1 MNISYNKPTTHK
13 KLLII
18 KQRLL
23 MKKLLLTLL
32 FGVSCMLPAS
42 AAKYMTLVFADG
54 SEQSLLL
61 SAEPNVSLTRTM
73 LYVRFNNPQ
82 AGQTDLKFNKQ
93 NVKKYFFSD
102 EATDVES
109 VADTQTGMNVQDN
122 RIVVRGAKGAVGVFR
137 TDGTQVQ
144 TVVKADGDTVVIEL
158 DNLANGTYIVRA
170 GKNVVK
176 IAKN

>member
-1 MNISYNKPTTHK
+1 
-13 KLLII
+13 
-18 KQRLL
+18 
-23 MKKLLLTLL
+23 
-32 FGVSCMLPAS
+32 MLPAS

-61 SAEPNVSLTRTM
+61 SNYPTVS
-73 LYVRFNNPQ
+73 FNSTQ
-82 AGQTDLKFNKQ
+82 LIVQFYDVVAGQTELNFNKQ
-93 NVKKYFFSD
+93 ELKKYFFSD

-109 VADTQTGMNVQDN
+109 VVDTQTGMSVQGN

>member
-1 MNISYNKPTTHK
+1 
-13 KLLII
+13 
-18 KQRLL
+18 
-23 MKKLLLTLL
+23 
-32 FGVSCMLPAS
+32 MLPAS

-61 SAEPNVSLTRTM
+61 STQPAVSFNRTK
-73 LYVRFNNPQ
+73 LIVKFYNPV
-82 AGQTDLKFNKQ
+82 AGQTDLNFNKQ
-93 NVKKYFFSD
+93 EVKKYFFSD
-102 EATDVES
+102 EATGVASITNDKDAMS
-109 VADTQTGMNVQDN
+109 VQGN

>member
-1 MNISYNKPTTHK
+1 
-13 KLLII
+13 
-18 KQRLL
+18 

-61 SAEPNVSLTRTM
+61 SAEPDVSLTRTM

-102 EATDVES
+102 EATDVKS
-109 VADTQTGMNVQDN
+109 VADTQTGMNVQGN

-144 TVVKADGDTVVIEL
+144 TVVKTDGDTVVIEL
-158 DNLANGTYIVRA
+158 YNLANGTYIVRA

>member
-1 MNISYNKPTTHK
+1 
-13 KLLII
+13 
-18 KQRLL
+18 

-32 FGVSCMLPAS
+32 FGASCMLPAS

-61 SAEPNVSLTRTM
+61 SAEPNVSLTKTM

-109 VADTQTGMNVQDN
+109 VADTQTDMNVQGN
-122 RIVVRGAKGAVGVFR
+122 RIVVHGAKGAVGVFR

-144 TVVKADGDTVVIEL
+144 TVVKTDGDTVVIEV

>member
-1 MNISYNKPTTHK
+1 
-13 KLLII
+13 
-18 KQRLL
+18 

-32 FGVSCMLPAS
+32 FGASCMLPAS

-82 AGQTDLKFNKQ
+82 AGLTDLEFNKQ

-109 VADTQTGMNVQDN
+109 VADTQTGMSVQGN

-144 TVVKADGDTVVIEL
+144 TVVKADGDIVVIEL
-158 DNLANGTYIVRA
+158 DNLVNGTYIVRA

>member
-1 MNISYNKPTTHK
+1 
-13 KLLII
+13 
-18 KQRLL
+18 

-32 FGVSCMLPAS
+32 FGASCMLPAS

-54 SEQSLLL
+54 SEQSLQL
-61 SAEPNVSLTRTM
+61 STQPAVSFNRTK
-73 LYVRFNNPQ
+73 LIVKFYNPV
-82 AGQTDLKFNKQ
+82 AGQTDLNFNKQ
-93 NVKKYFFSD
+93 EVKKYVFSD
-102 EATDVES
+102 EATGVASITNDKDAMS
-109 VADTQTGMNVQDN
+109 VQGN
-122 RIVVRGAKGAVGVFR
+122 RIVVRGAKDTVSVFR

-144 TVVKADGDTVVIEL
+144 TVVKTDGDTVVIEL

>member
-1 MNISYNKPTTHK
+1 
-13 KLLII
+13 
-18 KQRLL
+18 
-23 MKKLLLTLL
+23 
-32 FGVSCMLPAS
+32 MLPAS

-61 SAEPNVSLTRTM
+61 SNYPTVS
-73 LYVRFNNPQ
+73 FNSTQ
-82 AGQTDLKFNKQ
+82 LIVQFYDAVAGQTELNFNKQ
-93 NVKKYFFSD
+93 EVKKYFFSD

-109 VADTQTGMNVQDN
+109 VADTQTDMNVQGN
-122 RIVVRGAKGAVGVFR
+122 RIVVHGAKGAVGVFR

-158 DNLANGTYIVRA
+158 DNLANGTYLVRA

>member
-1 MNISYNKPTTHK
+1 
-13 KLLII
+13 
-18 KQRLL
+18 

-32 FGVSCMLPAS
+32 FGASCMLPAS

-61 SAEPNVSLTRTM
+61 SSEPDVSLTRTM

-109 VADTQTGMNVQDN
+109 VADTQTGMSVQGN

-170 GKNVVK
+170 GKNAVK

>member
-1 MNISYNKPTTHK
+1 
-13 KLLII
+13 
-18 KQRLL
+18 
-23 MKKLLLTLL
+23 
-32 FGVSCMLPAS
+32 MLPAS
-42 AAKYMTLVFADG
+42 AAKYMTLVFANG

-61 SAEPNVSLTRTM
+61 STQPAVSFNRTK
-73 LYVRFNNPQ
+73 LIVKFYNPV
-82 AGQTDLKFNKQ
+82 AGQTDLNFNKQ
-93 NVKKYFFSD
+93 EVKKYFFSD
-102 EATDVES
+102 EATGVASITNDKDGMS
-109 VADTQTGMNVQDN
+109 VQGN

>member
-1 MNISYNKPTTHK
+1 
-13 KLLII
+13 
-18 KQRLL
+18 

-32 FGVSCMLPAS
+32 FGASCMLPAS

-61 SAEPNVSLTRTM
+61 SNYPTVS
-73 LYVRFNNPQ
+73 FNSTQ
-82 AGQTDLKFNKQ
+82 LIVQFYDAVAGQTEVNFNKQ
-93 NVKKYFFSD
+93 EVKKYFFSD

-109 VADTQTGMNVQDN
+109 IADTQTGMSVQGN
-122 RIVVRGAKGAVGVFR
+122 RIVVRGAKGAVDVFR

-144 TVVKADGDTVVIEL
+144 TVVKTDGDTVVIEL

>member
-1 MNISYNKPTTHK
+1 
-13 KLLII
+13 
-18 KQRLL
+18 
-23 MKKLLLTLL
+23 
-32 FGVSCMLPAS
+32 MLPAS

-82 AGQTDLKFNKQ
+82 AGQTNLKFNKQ

-109 VADTQTGMNVQDN
+109 VADTQTGMSVQGN

>member
-1 MNISYNKPTTHK
+1 
-13 KLLII
+13 
-18 KQRLL
+18 
-23 MKKLLLTLL
+23 
-32 FGVSCMLPAS
+32 MLPAS

-109 VADTQTGMNVQDN
+109 VADTQTGMSVHGN

-137 TDGTQVQ
+137 TDGTKVQ

>member
-1 MNISYNKPTTHK
+1 
-13 KLLII
+13 
-18 KQRLL
+18 

-32 FGVSCMLPAS
+32 FGASCMLPAS

-61 SAEPNVSLTRTM
+61 SAEPDVTIDTKM
-73 LYVRFNNPQ
+73 LHVQFSNPQ
-82 AGQTDLKFNKQ
+82 AGLTDLEFNKQ
-93 NVKKYFFSD
+93 NLKKYFFSD

-109 VADTQTGMNVQDN
+109 VADTQTDMNVQGN

-144 TVVKADGDTVVIEL
+144 TVVKTDGDTVVIEL

>member
-1 MNISYNKPTTHK
+1 
-13 KLLII
+13 
-18 KQRLL
+18 

-32 FGVSCMLPAS
+32 FGASCMLPAS

-61 SAEPNVSLTRTM
+61 SAEPDVTIDTKM
-73 LYVRFNNPQ
+73 LHVQFSNPQ
-82 AGQTDLKFNKQ
+82 AGLTDLEFNKQ

-109 VADTQTGMNVQDN
+109 VADTQTGMSVQGN

-144 TVVKADGDTVVIEL
+144 TVVKTDGDIVVIEL
-158 DNLANGTYIVRA
+158 DNLVNGTYIVRA

>member
-1 MNISYNKPTTHK
+1 
-13 KLLII
+13 
-18 KQRLL
+18 

-32 FGVSCMLPAS
+32 FGASCMLPAS
-42 AAKYMTLVFADG
+42 AAKYMTLVFTDG
-54 SEQSLLL
+54 SEQSLQL
-61 SAEPNVSLTRTM
+61 STQPAVSFNRTK
-73 LYVRFNNPQ
+73 LIVKFYNPV
-82 AGQTDLKFNKQ
+82 AGQTDLNFNKQ
-93 NVKKYFFSD
+93 EVKKYFFSD

-109 VADTQTGMNVQDN
+109 VADTQTDMSVQGN
-122 RIVVRGAKGAVGVFR
+122 RIVVRGAKGTVGVFR

-144 TVVKADGDTVVIEL
+144 TVVKADGDIVVIEL

>member
-1 MNISYNKPTTHK
+1 
-13 KLLII
+13 
-18 KQRLL
+18 

-32 FGVSCMLPAS
+32 FGASCMLPAS

-61 SAEPNVSLTRTM
+61 STQPIVSFNRTK
-73 LYVRFNNPQ
+73 LIVKFYNPV
-82 AGQTDLKFNKQ
+82 AGQTDLNFNKQ
-93 NVKKYFFSD
+93 EVKKYFFSD
-102 EATDVES
+102 EATGMASITNDKDAMS
-109 VADTQTGMNVQDN
+109 VQGN
-122 RIVVRGAKGAVGVFR
+122 RIVVRGAKDTVSVFR

-144 TVVKADGDTVVIEL
+144 TVVKVDGDTVVVSL
-158 DNLANGTYIVRA
+158 DRLANGTYIVRA

>member
-1 MNISYNKPTTHK
+1 
-13 KLLII
+13 
-18 KQRLL
+18 

-32 FGVSCMLPAS
+32 FGASCMLPAS

-54 SEQSLLL
+54 SEQSLQL

-109 VADTQTGMNVQDN
+109 VADTQTGMSVHGN

-137 TDGTQVQ
+137 TDGTKVQ

>member
-1 MNISYNKPTTHK
+1 
-13 KLLII
+13 
-18 KQRLL
+18 

-32 FGVSCMLPAS
+32 FGASCMLPAS

-61 SAEPNVSLTRTM
+61 SAEPDVTIDTKM
-73 LYVRFNNPQ
+73 LHVQFSNPQ
-82 AGQTDLKFNKQ
+82 AGLTDLEFNKQ

-109 VADTQTGMNVQDN
+109 VADTQTGMNVQGN

>member
-1 MNISYNKPTTHK
+1 
-13 KLLII
+13 
-18 KQRLL
+18 

-32 FGVSCMLPAS
+32 FGASCMLPAS

-102 EATDVES
+102 EATDIES
-109 VADTQTGMNVQDN
+109 VADTQTGMNVQGN

-158 DNLANGTYIVRA
+158 DNLTNGTYIVRA

>member
-1 MNISYNKPTTHK
+1 
-13 KLLII
+13 
-18 KQRLL
+18 
-23 MKKLLLTLL
+23 
-32 FGVSCMLPAS
+32 MLPAS

-61 SAEPNVSLTRTM
+61 STQPAVSFNRTK
-73 LYVRFNNPQ
+73 LIVKFYNPV
-82 AGQTDLKFNKQ
+82 AGQTDLNFNKQ
-93 NVKKYFFSD
+93 EVKKYFFSD
-102 EATDVES
+102 EATGVASITNDKDDMS
-109 VADTQTGMNVQDN
+109 VQGN
-122 RIVVRGAKGAVGVFR
+122 RIVVRGAKGAVSVFR

-144 TVVKADGDTVVIEL
+144 TVVKVDGDTVVIEL

>member
-1 MNISYNKPTTHK
+1 
-13 KLLII
+13 
-18 KQRLL
+18 

-32 FGVSCMLPAS
+32 FGASCMLPAS

-61 SAEPNVSLTRTM
+61 SNYPTVS
-73 LYVRFNNPQ
+73 FNSTQ
-82 AGQTDLKFNKQ
+82 LIVQFYDVVAGQTEVNFNKQ
-93 NVKKYFFSD
+93 EVKKYFFSD
-102 EATDVES
+102 EATDVAS
-109 VADTQTGMNVQDN
+109 IANDKDGMSVQDN

-144 TVVKADGDTVVIEL
+144 TVVKVDGDTVVVSL
-158 DNLANGTYIVRA
+158 DGLANGTYIVRA

>member
-1 MNISYNKPTTHK
+1 
-13 KLLII
+13 
-18 KQRLL
+18 

-32 FGVSCMLPAS
+32 FGASCMLPAS

-61 SAEPNVSLTRTM
+61 SSEPDVSLTRTM

-82 AGQTDLKFNKQ
+82 ARQTDLKFNKQ

-109 VADTQTGMNVQDN
+109 VADTQTGMSVQGN

-144 TVVKADGDTVVIEL
+144 TVVKTDGDTVVIEL

>member
-1 MNISYNKPTTHK
+1 
-13 KLLII
+13 
-18 KQRLL
+18 

-32 FGVSCMLPAS
+32 FGASCMLPAS
-42 AAKYMTLVFADG
+42 AAKYITLVFADG

-61 SAEPNVSLTRTM
+61 SAEPDVTIDTKM
-73 LYVRFNNPQ
+73 LHVQFSNPQ
-82 AGQTDLKFNKQ
+82 AGLTDLEFNKQ

-109 VADTQTGMNVQDN
+109 VADTQTGMSVQGN

-144 TVVKADGDTVVIEL
+144 TVVKADGDIVVIEL
-158 DNLANGTYIVRA
+158 DNLVNGTYIVRA

>member
-1 MNISYNKPTTHK
+1 
-13 KLLII
+13 
-18 KQRLL
+18 
-23 MKKLLLTLL
+23 
-32 FGVSCMLPAS
+32 MLPAS

-109 VADTQTGMNVQDN
+109 VADTQTGMNVQGN
-122 RIVVRGAKGAVGVFR
+122 RIVVRGAKGAMGVFR

>member
-1 MNISYNKPTTHK
+1 
-13 KLLII
+13 
-18 KQRLL
+18 
-23 MKKLLLTLL
+23 
-32 FGVSCMLPAS
+32 MLPAS

-82 AGQTDLKFNKQ
+82 AGQTNLKFNKQ

-109 VADTQTGMNVQDN
+109 VADTQTGMNVQGN

-144 TVVKADGDTVVIEL
+144 TVVKADGDTTLFSLNSTISPT
-158 DNLANGTYIVRA
+158 AHT
-170 GKNVVK
+170 
-176 IAKN
+176 

>member
-1 MNISYNKPTTHK
+1 
-13 KLLII
+13 
-18 KQRLL
+18 

-32 FGVSCMLPAS
+32 FGASCMLPAS

-54 SEQSLLL
+54 SEQSLQL
-61 SAEPNVSLTRTM
+61 STQPAVSFNRTK
-73 LYVRFNNPQ
+73 LIVHFYAPV
-82 AGQTDLKFNKQ
+82 AGQTELNFNKQ
-93 NVKKYFFSD
+93 EVKKYFFSD
-102 EATDVES
+102 EATGVASITNDMDGMS
-109 VADTQTGMNVQDN
+109 VQGN

-144 TVVKADGDTVVIEL
+144 TVVKVDGDIVVIEL

>member
-1 MNISYNKPTTHK
+1 
-13 KLLII
+13 
-18 KQRLL
+18 

-32 FGVSCMLPAS
+32 FGASCMLPAS

-109 VADTQTGMNVQDN
+109 VADTQTGMNVQGN

-144 TVVKADGDTVVIEL
+144 TVVKSEGETVVIEL

>member
-1 MNISYNKPTTHK
+1 
-13 KLLII
+13 
-18 KQRLL
+18 
-23 MKKLLLTLL
+23 
-32 FGVSCMLPAS
+32 MLPAS

-54 SEQSLLL
+54 SEQSLQL
-61 SAEPNVSLTRTM
+61 STQPAVSFNRTK
-73 LYVRFNNPQ
+73 LIVKFYNPV
-82 AGQTDLKFNKQ
+82 AGQTDLNFNKQ
-93 NVKKYFFSD
+93 EVKKYFFSD
-102 EATDVES
+102 EATGMASITNDKDAMS
-109 VADTQTGMNVQDN
+109 VQGN
-122 RIVVRGAKGAVGVFR
+122 RIVVRGAKDTVSVFR

>member
-1 MNISYNKPTTHK
+1 
-13 KLLII
+13 
-18 KQRLL
+18 

-32 FGVSCMLPAS
+32 FGASCMLPAS

-61 SAEPNVSLTRTM
+61 SAEPDVTIDTKM
-73 LYVRFNNPQ
+73 LHVQFSNPQ
-82 AGQTDLKFNKQ
+82 AGLTDLEFNKQ

-109 VADTQTGMNVQDN
+109 VADTQTDMNVQGN

-144 TVVKADGDTVVIEL
+144 TVVKTDGDTVVIEL

-170 GKNVVK
+170 GKNIVK

>member
-1 MNISYNKPTTHK
+1 
-13 KLLII
+13 
-18 KQRLL
+18 
-23 MKKLLLTLL
+23 
-32 FGVSCMLPAS
+32 MLPAS

-109 VADTQTGMNVQDN
+109 VADTQTDMNVQGN

-144 TVVKADGDTVVIEL
+144 TVGKADGDTVVIEL
-158 DNLANGTYIVRA
+158 DNLTNGTYIVRA

>member
-1 MNISYNKPTTHK
+1 
-13 KLLII
+13 
-18 KQRLL
+18 

-32 FGVSCMLPAS
+32 FGASCMLPAS

-82 AGQTDLKFNKQ
+82 AGQTNLKFNKQ

-109 VADTQTGMNVQDN
+109 VADTQTGMNVQGN

-144 TVVKADGDTVVIEL
+144 TVVKTDGDTIVIEL

>member
-1 MNISYNKPTTHK
+1 
-13 KLLII
+13 
-18 KQRLL
+18 

-32 FGVSCMLPAS
+32 FGASCMLPAS

-54 SEQSLLL
+54 SEQSLQL

-109 VADTQTGMNVQDN
+109 IADTQTGMSVQGN
-122 RIVVRGAKGAVGVFR
+122 RIVVREAKGAVGVFR

>member
-1 MNISYNKPTTHK
+1 
-13 KLLII
+13 
-18 KQRLL
+18 

-32 FGVSCMLPAS
+32 FGASCMLPAS

-109 VADTQTGMNVQDN
+109 VADTQTGMNVQGN
-122 RIVVRGAKGAVGVFR
+122 RIVVRRAKGAVGVFR

-144 TVVKADGDTVVIEL
+144 TVVKADSDTVVIEL
-158 DNLANGTYIVRA
+158 DNLANGTYIVCA

>member
-1 MNISYNKPTTHK
+1 
-13 KLLII
+13 
-18 KQRLL
+18 
-23 MKKLLLTLL
+23 
-32 FGVSCMLPAS
+32 MLPAS

-61 SAEPNVSLTRTM
+61 STQPAVSFNRTK
-73 LYVRFNNPQ
+73 LIVKFYNPV
-82 AGQTDLKFNKQ
+82 AGQTGLNFNKQ
-93 NVKKYFFSD
+93 EVKKYFFSD
-102 EATDVES
+102 EATGVASITNDKDGMS
-109 VADTQTGMNVQDN
+109 VQGN

-144 TVVKADGDTVVIEL
+144 TVVKTDGDTVVIEL

>member
-1 MNISYNKPTTHK
+1 
-13 KLLII
+13 
-18 KQRLL
+18 

-32 FGVSCMLPAS
+32 FGASCMLPAS

-61 SAEPNVSLTRTM
+61 SAEPDVSLTRTM
-73 LYVRFNNPQ
+73 LYVRFNNLQ

-109 VADTQTGMNVQDN
+109 VADTQTDMNVQGN

-144 TVVKADGDTVVIEL
+144 TVVKTDGDTVVIEL

>member
-1 MNISYNKPTTHK
+1 
-13 KLLII
+13 
-18 KQRLL
+18 

-32 FGVSCMLPAS
+32 FSASCMLPAS

-54 SEQSLLL
+54 SEQSLQL
-61 SAEPNVSLTRTM
+61 STQPTVSFNRTK
-73 LYVRFNNPQ
+73 LIVKFYNPV
-82 AGQTDLKFNKQ
+82 AGQTDLNFNKQ
-93 NVKKYFFSD
+93 EVKKYFFSD
-102 EATDVES
+102 ETTGVASITNDKDGMS
-109 VADTQTGMNVQDN
+109 VQGN

-144 TVVKADGDTVVIEL
+144 TVVKADGETVVVSL
-158 DNLANGTYIVRA
+158 DGLTNGTYIVRA

>member
-1 MNISYNKPTTHK
+1 
-13 KLLII
+13 
-18 KQRLL
+18 
-23 MKKLLLTLL
+23 
-32 FGVSCMLPAS
+32 MLPAS

-82 AGQTDLKFNKQ
+82 AGQTNLKFNKQ

-109 VADTQTGMNVQDN
+109 VADTQTGMSVQGN

-144 TVVKADGDTVVIEL
+144 TVVKVDGDTVVIEL